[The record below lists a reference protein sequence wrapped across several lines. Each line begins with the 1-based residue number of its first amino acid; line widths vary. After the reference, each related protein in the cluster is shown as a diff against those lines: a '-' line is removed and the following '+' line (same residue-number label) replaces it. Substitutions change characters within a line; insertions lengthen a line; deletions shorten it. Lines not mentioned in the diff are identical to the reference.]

1 MANNVN
7 AFVPEYY
14 SQKLLR
20 ESKEMTDFKNNMT
33 NNDWEGEIK
42 SAGDT
47 VHISTPD
54 LSSITIGEGVVPDTS
69 NVYPKQLTLT
79 IDKSKSF
86 QFKFNDIEQAQ
97 SQFNMMDGYMS
108 SANEL
113 MMIEVN
119 KELEEAVLKDAEIPQ
134 IGYGSGAAASVSG
147 SNALTFNAATVNTVF
162 NRLKRTLQENKALS
176 PSGFYTFKGNK
187 EQSLQLAPV
196 VTISP
201 ALFEE
206 LVNSTV
212 LTHPTVQG
220 DDILYKGV
228 VGQIAGMKIFVDTLL
243 SNISANDGTKYYVAN
258 EDARQYV
265 VIAGTKMGITFAEQY
280 NKVEKLRDPQTFA
293 DIGRALYL
301 YGYKVTNPKSLVKG
315 TIKYS
320 A

>member
-7 AFVPEYY
+7 AFVPEFY
-14 SQKLLR
+14 SQKLLK

-54 LSSITIGEGVVPDTS
+54 LSNITIGEGVVPDTVS
-69 NVYPKQLTLT
+69 VYPKSITLT
-79 IDKSKSF
+79 IDRSKSF

-97 SQFNMMDGYMS
+97 SQFNMMEGYMS

-113 MMIEVN
+113 MMVEVN
-119 KELEEAVLKDAEIPQ
+119 KELELAVLNDSDVPQ
-134 IGYGSGAAASVSG
+134 VGYHGAAFSCTVATI
-147 SNALTFNAATVNTVF
+147 NTFF
-162 NRLKRTLQENKALS
+162 NKIKRTLMGNKALS
-176 PSGFYTFKGNK
+176 PAGFYTFKGNK
-187 EQSLQLAPV
+187 EQALQLAPI
-196 VTISP
+196 VTMG
-201 ALFEE
+201 AGLFEQ
-206 LVNSTV
+206 LVNSTL

-243 SNISANDGTKYYVAN
+243 DGITSDECANHYADEAN
-258 EDARQYV
+258 KEYV

-301 YGYKVTNPKSLVKG
+301 YGFKITNPKSLVRATVKF
-315 TIKYS
+315 S

>member
-1 MANNVN
+1 MANNVS
-7 AFVPEYY
+7 AFVPEFY
-14 SQKLLR
+14 SKKLLK
-20 ESKEMTDFKNNMT
+20 ESKEMTDFKNNMC

-47 VHISTPD
+47 VRISTPD
-54 LSSITIGEGVVPDTS
+54 LSMITIGEGIVPDTS

-79 IDKSKSF
+79 IDRSKSF

-97 SQFNMMDGYMS
+97 SQFNMMEGYMS

-119 KELEEAVLKDAEIPQ
+119 KELEEEVLKNTEVPY
-134 IGYGSGAAASVSG
+134 IGYGTG
-147 SNALTFNAATVNTVF
+147 SSNPFQATPATINAAF
-162 NRLKRTLQENKALS
+162 NRIKKTLQENKALS
-176 PSGFYTFKGNK
+176 PAGFYTFKGNQ
-187 EQSLQLAPV
+187 EQALQLAPV

-201 ALFEE
+201 GLFEE
-206 LVNSTV
+206 LVNSSL

-243 SNISANDGTKYYVAN
+243 STISATDGTHAFTAT
-258 EDARQYV
+258 EASREYV

-280 NKVEKLRDPQTFA
+280 NKVEKLRDPQSFA

-301 YGYKVTNPKSLVKG
+301 YGYKITNPKSLVKG
-315 TIKYS
+315 VIKVS
-320 A
+320 NPS

>member
-1 MANNVN
+1 MPNNVN
-7 AFVPEYY
+7 AFIPEYY
-14 SQKLLR
+14 SQKLLK

-47 VHISTPD
+47 VHIVTPD
-54 LSSITIGEGVVPDTS
+54 LTNIVIGEGVVPETND
-69 NVYPKQLTLT
+69 VYPKSLTLT

-97 SQFNMMDGYMS
+97 SQFNMLEGYMS
-108 SANEL
+108 ASNER

-119 KELEEAVLKDAEIPQ
+119 KELELAVLDEAQVPSV
-134 IGYGSGAAASVSG
+134 GNAGAPFQATSATIVS
-147 SNALTFNAATVNTVF
+147 FF
-162 NRLKRTLQENKALS
+162 NRLKKTLMANKALS
-176 PSGFYTFKGNK
+176 PAGFYTFKGNK
-187 EQSLQLAPV
+187 EQALQLAPI
-196 VTISP
+196 VTIGTG
-201 ALFEE
+201 LFEE
-206 LVNSTV
+206 LVNSTQ

-243 SNISANDGTKYYVAN
+243 DTIVNEDSSFEADDAQRSYVA
-258 EDARQYV
+258 
-265 VIAGTKMGITFAEQY
+265 IAGTKMGITFAEQY

-301 YGYKVTNPKSLVKG
+301 YGFKITNPKSLVKG
-315 TIKYS
+315 QVKV

>member
-7 AFVPEYY
+7 AFVPEIY
-14 SQKLLR
+14 SQKLLK

-47 VHISTPD
+47 VHICTPD
-54 LSSITIGEGVVPDTS
+54 LSNITIGEGVVPNTVD
-69 NVYPKQLTLT
+69 VYPKSMTLT

-97 SQFNMMDGYMS
+97 SQFNMMEGYMS

-119 KELEEAVLKDAEIPQ
+119 KELEEAVLKDADVPY
-134 IGYGSGAAASVSG
+134 IGYGTG
-147 SNALTFNAATVNTVF
+147 SSNPFQVTSATINAAF
-162 NRLKRTLQENKALS
+162 NRIKKTLQENKALS
-176 PSGFYTFKGNK
+176 PAGFYTFKGNQ
-187 EQSLQLAPV
+187 EQALQLAPV

-201 ALFEE
+201 GLFEE
-206 LVNSTV
+206 LVNSSL

-243 SNISANDGTKYYVAN
+243 TNISATDGTHAF
-258 EDARQYV
+258 EATEASREYV
-265 VIAGTKMGITFAEQY
+265 VIAGTKMGLTFAEQY
-280 NKVEKLRDPQTFA
+280 NKVEKLRDPQSFA

-301 YGYKVTNPKSLVKG
+301 YGYKITNPKSLVKG
-315 TIKYS
+315 VIKVGE
-320 A
+320 

>member
-7 AFVPEYY
+7 AFVPEIY
-14 SQKLLR
+14 SQKLLK

-33 NNDWEGEIK
+33 NSDWEGEIK

-47 VHISTPD
+47 VHICTPD
-54 LSSITIGEGVVPDTS
+54 LSNITIGEGVVPDTCD
-69 NVYPKQLTLT
+69 VYPKSMTLT

-97 SQFNMMDGYMS
+97 SQFNMMEGYMS

-119 KELEEAVLKDAEIPQ
+119 RELEVAVLNDADVPNV
-134 IGYGSGAAASVSG
+134 GNTATPFAVS
-147 SNALTFNAATVNTVF
+147 SATINTAF
-162 NRLKRTLQENKALS
+162 NRIKRTLMDNKALS

-187 EQSLQLAPV
+187 EQALQLAPI

-212 LTHPTVQG
+212 LTHPTAQG
-220 DDILYKGV
+220 DDILYKGI

-243 SNISANDGTKYYVAN
+243 SGITSSDNATYYADETNAKYVA
-258 EDARQYV
+258 
-265 VIAGTKMGITFAEQY
+265 IAGTKMGITFAEQY

-301 YGYKVTNPKSLVKG
+301 YGYKITNPKSLVKAVIG
-315 TIKYS
+315 VS
-320 A
+320 NS

>member
-7 AFVPEYY
+7 AFVPEFY

-33 NNDWEGEIK
+33 NSEWEGEIK

-47 VHISTPD
+47 VHITTPD
-54 LSSITIGEGVVPDTS
+54 LSMIVIGEGVVPDTS
-69 NVYPKQLTLT
+69 DVYPKQITLT

-108 SANEL
+108 AANEKML
-113 MMIEVN
+113 VEVS
-119 KELEEAVLKDAEIPQ
+119 KELELAVLNDANVPEVGNHTTP
-134 IGYGSGAAASVSG
+134 IGFDGASI
-147 SNALTFNAATVNTVF
+147 NQFFNKI
-162 NRLKRTLQENKALS
+162 KRTLLGNKALS
-176 PSGFYTFKGNK
+176 PAGFYTFKGNK
-187 EQSLQLAPV
+187 EQSLQLAPI
-196 VTISP
+196 VTIG
-201 ALFEE
+201 AGLFLE
-206 LVNSTV
+206 LVNCTT

-228 VGQIAGMKIFVDTLL
+228 VGEIAGMKIFVDTLL
-243 SNISANDGTKYYVAN
+243 DGITSAECAAHYADEAN
-258 EDARQYV
+258 REYIA
-265 VIAGTKMGITFAEQY
+265 IAGTKMGITFAEQY

-301 YGYKVTNPKSLVKG
+301 YGYKITNPKSLVKA
-315 TIKYS
+315 TCKYAS

>member
-7 AFVPEYY
+7 AFVPEFY
-14 SQKLLR
+14 SKKLLK
-20 ESKEMTDFKNNMT
+20 ESKEMTDFKNNMC

-47 VHISTPD
+47 VRISTPD
-54 LSSITIGEGVVPDTS
+54 LSMITIGEGIVPDTS
-69 NVYPKQLTLT
+69 DVYPKQLTLT

-113 MMIEVN
+113 MMIQVN
-119 KELEEAVLKDAEIPQ
+119 KELEEAVLNDENVPT
-134 IGYGSGAAASVSG
+134 IGTVAAPFAFGTTGDIVR
-147 SNALTFNAATVNTVF
+147 AFNNI
-162 NRLKRTLQENKALS
+162 KRKLQENKALS
-176 PSGFYTFKGNK
+176 PSGFYTFKGNQ
-187 EQSLQLAPV
+187 EQALQLAPV

-206 LVNSTV
+206 LVNSDK

-220 DDILYKGV
+220 DDILYKGI
-228 VGQIAGMKIFVDTLL
+228 VGQIAGMKIFVDTLFSGL
-243 SNISANDGTKYYVAN
+243 NVTDGASAAYTADEAN
-258 EDARQYV
+258 RQYV

-280 NKVEKLRDPQTFA
+280 NKVEKLRDPQSFA

-301 YGYKVTNPKSLVKG
+301 YGYKITNPKSLVKG
-315 TIKYS
+315 VIKYS
-320 A
+320 AS

>member
-1 MANNVN
+1 MANNIN
-7 AFVPEYY
+7 AFVPEIY
-14 SQKLLR
+14 SQKLLK

-33 NNDWEGEIK
+33 NSDWEGEIK

-47 VHISTPD
+47 VHICTPD
-54 LSSITIGEGVVPDTS
+54 LSNIKIGEGVVPDTVD
-69 NVYPKQLTLT
+69 VYPKSLTLT

-97 SQFNMMDGYMS
+97 SQFNMMEGYMS

-119 KELEEAVLKDAEIPQ
+119 RELEVAVLNEADIPSIGDATAPFACTSATI
-134 IGYGSGAAASVSG
+134 
-147 SNALTFNAATVNTVF
+147 NAAF
-162 NRLKRTLQENKALS
+162 NRLKRVLQGNKALS

-187 EQSLQLAPV
+187 EQALQLAPI

-243 SNISANDGTKYYVAN
+243 SGIASADSADFYAD
-258 EDARQYV
+258 EDNKKYV

-301 YGYKVTNPKSLVKG
+301 YGYKITNPKSLVKG
-315 TIKYS
+315 VIAVS
-320 A
+320 

>member
-1 MANNVN
+1 MGNTVS
-7 AFVPEYY
+7 AFVPEFY
-14 SQKLLR
+14 SKKLLK

-33 NNDWEGEIK
+33 NSDWEGEIK

-47 VHISTPD
+47 VRISTPD
-54 LSSITIGEGVVPDTS
+54 LSMITIGEGIVPDTS

-119 KELEEAVLKDAEIPQ
+119 KELEEAVLDEAEVPYIE
-134 IGYGSGAAASVSG
+134 STANSKKFSCTGA
-147 SNALTFNAATVNTVF
+147 TINAAF
-162 NRLKRTLQENKALS
+162 NRIKKTLQENKALS
-176 PSGFYTFKGNK
+176 PAGFYTFKGNQ
-187 EQSLQLAPV
+187 EQALQLAPV

-201 ALFEE
+201 GLFEE
-206 LVNSTV
+206 LVNSSL

-243 SNISANDGTKYYVAN
+243 TNLADTAGDFEADEANR
-258 EDARQYV
+258 EYV

-280 NKVEKLRDPQTFA
+280 NKVEKLRDPQSFA

-301 YGYKVTNPKSLVKG
+301 YGYKITNPKSLVKG
-315 TIKYS
+315 VIAVS
-320 A
+320 

>member
-1 MANNVN
+1 MANTLR
-7 AFVPEYY
+7 AFIPEFY
-14 SQKLLR
+14 SKKLLK

-54 LSSITIGEGVVPDTS
+54 LSMITIGEGVVPDTS
-69 NVYPKQLTLT
+69 DVYPRQLSLT

-97 SQFNMMDGYMS
+97 SQFNMLDGYMS
-108 SANEL
+108 AANEK
-113 MMIEVN
+113 MMVEVN
-119 KELEEAVLKDAEIPQ
+119 KELELEVLNNTEVPNVGTNTAAFEATSATINKF
-134 IGYGSGAAASVSG
+134 
-147 SNALTFNAATVNTVF
+147 FNK
-162 NRLKRTLQENKALS
+162 LKRTLMGNKALS
-176 PSGFYTFKGNK
+176 PAGFYTFKGNQ
-187 EQSLQLAPV
+187 EQTLQLKPV
-196 VTISP
+196 VTIGSG
-201 ALFEE
+201 LFEQ

-228 VGQIAGMKIFVDTLL
+228 VGQIAGMQIFVDTLL
-243 SNISANDGTKYYVAN
+243 DDIKSTEAATHYADEANNKYIA
-258 EDARQYV
+258 
-265 VIAGTKMGITFAEQY
+265 IAGTKMGITYAEQY

-301 YGYKVTNPKSLVKG
+301 YGYKVTNPKCLVKG
-315 TIKYS
+315 TVEVT

>member
-1 MANNVN
+1 MANIVN
-7 AFVPEYY
+7 AFVPEFY
-14 SQKLLR
+14 SQKLLK

-47 VHISTPD
+47 VHIVTPD
-54 LSSITIGEGVVPDTS
+54 LSNIVIGQGVVPITND
-69 NVYPKQLTLT
+69 VYPKSLTLT

-97 SQFNMMDGYMS
+97 SQFNMLDGYMS
-108 SANEL
+108 ASNER

-119 KELEEAVLKDAEIPQ
+119 KELEVAVLDDVAVPKVGDATTPFSATSATI
-134 IGYGSGAAASVSG
+134 VS
-147 SNALTFNAATVNTVF
+147 FF
-162 NRLKRTLQENKALS
+162 NRLKKTLMANKALS
-176 PSGFYTFKGNK
+176 PAGFYTFKGNK
-187 EQSLQLAPV
+187 EQALQLAPI
-196 VTISP
+196 VTIGTG
-201 ALFEE
+201 LFEE
-206 LVNSTV
+206 LVNSTQ
-212 LTHPTVQG
+212 LTHPTAQG

-243 SNISANDGTKYYVAN
+243 DTIVSTDGTTFEADDANKSYVA
-258 EDARQYV
+258 
-265 VIAGTKMGITFAEQY
+265 IAGTKMGITFAEQY

-301 YGYKVTNPKSLVKG
+301 YGYKITNPKSLVKG
-315 TIKYS
+315 QVQV

>member
-1 MANNVN
+1 MANNIN
-7 AFVPEYY
+7 AFVPEIY
-14 SQKLLR
+14 SQKLLK

-33 NNDWEGEIK
+33 NSDWEGEIK

-47 VHISTPD
+47 VHICTPD
-54 LSSITIGEGVVPDTS
+54 LSNIKIGEGVVPDTVD
-69 NVYPKQLTLT
+69 VYPKSLTLT

-97 SQFNMMDGYMS
+97 SQFNMMEGYMS

-119 KELEEAVLKDAEIPQ
+119 RELEVAVLNDANVPNV
-134 IGYGSGAAASVSG
+134 GTTASPFAATSA
-147 SNALTFNAATVNTVF
+147 TINAAF
-162 NRLKRTLQENKALS
+162 NRIKRVLQENKALS
-176 PSGFYTFKGNK
+176 PAGFYTFKGNK
-187 EQSLQLAPV
+187 EQALQLAPI

-212 LTHPTVQG
+212 LTHPTAQG

-243 SNISANDGTKYYVAN
+243 SGITSADDATYYADEANKKYVA
-258 EDARQYV
+258 
-265 VIAGTKMGITFAEQY
+265 IAGTKMGITFAEQY

-301 YGYKVTNPKSLVKG
+301 YGYKITNPKSLVKAIIG
-315 TIKYS
+315 LS
-320 A
+320 

>member
-7 AFVPEYY
+7 AFVPEFY
-14 SQKLLR
+14 SQKLLK

-54 LSSITIGEGVVPDTS
+54 LSNITIGEGVVPDTVS
-69 NVYPKQLTLT
+69 VYPKSITLT
-79 IDKSKSF
+79 IDRSKSF

-97 SQFNMMDGYMS
+97 SQFNMMEGYMS

-119 KELEEAVLKDAEIPQ
+119 KELELAVLNDANVPEV
-134 IGYGSGAAASVSG
+134 GNHSAAFSCTVATI
-147 SNALTFNAATVNTVF
+147 NTFF
-162 NRLKRTLQENKALS
+162 NKIKRTLMGNKALS
-176 PSGFYTFKGNK
+176 PAGFYTFKGNK
-187 EQSLQLAPV
+187 EQALQLAPI
-196 VTISP
+196 VTMG
-201 ALFEE
+201 AGLFEQ
-206 LVNSTV
+206 LVNSTL

-243 SNISANDGTKYYVAN
+243 DGITSDESAAHYADEAN
-258 EDARQYV
+258 KEYV

-301 YGYKVTNPKSLVKG
+301 YGFKITNPKSLVRATVKF
-315 TIKYS
+315 S